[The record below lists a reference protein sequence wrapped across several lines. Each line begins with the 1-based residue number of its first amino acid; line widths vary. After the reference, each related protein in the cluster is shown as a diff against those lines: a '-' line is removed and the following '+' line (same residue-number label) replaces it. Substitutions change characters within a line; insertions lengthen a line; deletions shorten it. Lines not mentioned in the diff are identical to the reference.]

1 MSKLRKNLIYNILY
15 QILVLVLPLVTVP
28 YVSRVLGA
36 NGVGIYSY
44 TYSIVYY
51 FMLIAL
57 LGINNY
63 GNRAIAQS
71 RDNKN
76 DLSKKFISIY
86 VIQLIMS
93 FVMIILYLAYI
104 FLFCQEYKIIALIQ
118 TIYLVSSML
127 DINWF
132 FFGLEEFKI
141 TVTRSTLLKIVSLI
155 FIFLF
160 VKTPNQVWIYTLIL
174 ATSTLLS
181 QLLLWSF
188 LFNRI
193 NFVKVGLK
201 DIVVHIKPC
210 LILFIPVIAISLYRV
225 MDKIMLGIMG
235 AVIEV
240 GYYEQAEKIISIPTG
255 IITAIGTVMMPRISN
270 LVVKG
275 QDEEAKKYI
284 SKSVKLMMFMAFPIC
299 FGIIS
304 IASDFIPIFLGDN
317 FRKSIVLIY
326 YLSITILFLSFA
338 NVIRTQ
344 YLIPKE
350 KDNIYIGSV
359 LLGALVNL
367 IANFLLIP
375 KLHSIGAA
383 IGTVLAEFF
392 VMLYQTMAVRK
403 DLPILEYFKCILEFF
418 IKSIIMFIIILLIKR
433 LELSVIIKIIIQ
445 IFVGCITYF
454 VLNIKYINSI
464 ISIKDFLKKVKGRK
478 LQEKG
483 N

>member
-1 MSKLRKNLIYNILY
+1 
-15 QILVLVLPLVTVP
+15 
-28 YVSRVLGA
+28 
-36 NGVGIYSY
+36 
-44 TYSIVYY
+44 
-51 FMLIAL
+51 
-57 LGINNY
+57 
-63 GNRAIAQS
+63 
-71 RDNKN
+71 
-76 DLSKKFISIY
+76 
-86 VIQLIMS
+86 
-93 FVMIILYLAYI
+93 
-104 FLFCQEYKIIALIQ
+104 
-118 TIYLVSSML
+118 
-127 DINWF
+127 
-132 FFGLEEFKI
+132 
-141 TVTRSTLLKIVSLI
+141 
-155 FIFLF
+155 
-160 VKTPNQVWIYTLIL
+160 
-174 ATSTLLS
+174 
-181 QLLLWSF
+181 
-188 LFNRI
+188 
-193 NFVKVGLK
+193 
-201 DIVVHIKPC
+201 
-210 LILFIPVIAISLYRV
+210 
-225 MDKIMLGIMG
+225 
-235 AVIEV
+235 
-240 GYYEQAEKIISIPTG
+240 
-255 IITAIGTVMMPRISN
+255 MMPRISN